1 MRSALYNKR
10 VIESFLILALLLLA
24 LFFLLP
30 YLRSGAKF
38 GAPFVPME
46 REVVSRVM
54 KLAEVGPGKTFY
66 DLGSG
71 DGRLVIAAAMRG
83 AKAVG
88 VEIDTIRVLY
98 SRFWLRI
105 LGLSNAQIIKGNLF
119 EQDLQDADIVS
130 LYLLEETNKKLR
142 PKLEKELK
150 PGTLVI
156 ATGFK
161 IPGWKPIKIDPK
173 GTAYG
178 PIYLYKKQ

>member
-1 MRSALYNKR
+1 M
-10 VIESFLILALLLLA
+10 IESFLILALLLLA

-30 YLRSGAKF
+30 YLRSGTKH

-46 REVVSRVM
+46 QEVVSRVM
-54 KLAEVGPGKTFY
+54 KLAEVGKGVTFY

-105 LGLSNAQIIKGNLF
+105 LGLHSAKIIKGNLF
-119 EQDLQDADIVS
+119 EQDLQDADIIS

-150 PGTLVI
+150 PGTLVV
-156 ATGFK
+156 ATGFQ
-161 IPGWKPIKIDPK
+161 IPGWEPVKVDPK

-178 PIYLYKKQ
+178 PIYLYRK

>member
-1 MRSALYNKR
+1 M
-10 VIESFLILALLLLA
+10 VESFLILALMLLA

-71 DGRLVIAAAMRG
+71 DGRLVIAAALRG
-83 AKAVG
+83 ARAIG
-88 VEIDTIRVLY
+88 VEIDGIRVLY
-98 SRFWLRI
+98 SRFWLKI
-105 LGLSNAQIIKGNLF
+105 LGLHSAKIVKGNLF

-130 LYLLEETNKKLR
+130 LYLLEGTNEKLK

-150 PGTLVI
+150 PGALVV

-161 IPGWKPIKIDPK
+161 IPGWKPIKVDPR
-173 GTAYG
+173 GPVYG
-178 PIYLYKKQ
+178 PIYLYRR